1 MPDNLTIG
9 TRGSALALAQ
19 ANLVAGLIRKKFR
32 GVAVRLQVT
41 KTTGDKI
48 LDAPLAKIGSK
59 GLFTKELED
68 ALLSRDIDLAVHSL
82 KDLPPDL
89 PAGLA
94 LGAVLKRADVT
105 DCLVSARKCTLKT
118 LKSGAIVGTSS
129 LRRQAQLLA
138 LRPDV
143 RVESLRGNLDT
154 RLGKL
159 RSGRYDAIILASAGL
174 VRLNQPKLLKGL
186 HFYKIP
192 AAVMLP
198 AAGQGALAVEIRKG
212 DAATEKTVGFL
223 NHAATQ
229 IQVECE
235 RAFLESV
242 QGGCQIPIGIH
253 SRLSGGKIFLD
264 ALVAS
269 VSGDRC
275 IREKVSGSVKHAES
289 LGRSLGKK
297 LLSKGGREILAEIR
311 K

>member
-1 MPDNLTIG
+1 MIIG

-32 GVAVRLQVT
+32 GVTVTLQVI

-68 ALLSRDIDLAVHSL
+68 ALLRRDIDLAVHSL

-89 PAGLA
+89 PAGLM
-94 LGAVLKRADVT
+94 LGAVLKRADVS
-105 DCLVSARKCTLKT
+105 DCLVSAQKCTLKS
-118 LKSGAIVGTSS
+118 LKSGAVVGTSS

-154 RLGKL
+154 RLSKL

-174 VRLNQPKLLKGL
+174 ARLNQPKLLKGL
-186 HFYKIP
+186 YLHKIP
-192 AAVMLP
+192 ASVMLP
-198 AAGQGALAVEIRKG
+198 AAGQGALAVEIRKD
-212 DAATEKTVGFL
+212 DAETAQRIGFL
-223 NHAATQ
+223 NHAPTR
-229 IQVECE
+229 IQADCE
-235 RAFLESV
+235 RAFLEAV

-253 SRLSGGKIFLD
+253 SRISGGRIFLD

-275 IREKVSGSVKHAES
+275 IREKVSGPVKQADS
-289 LGRSLGKK
+289 LGKALGKK
-297 LLSKGGREILAEIR
+297 LLSKGGRKILAEIR